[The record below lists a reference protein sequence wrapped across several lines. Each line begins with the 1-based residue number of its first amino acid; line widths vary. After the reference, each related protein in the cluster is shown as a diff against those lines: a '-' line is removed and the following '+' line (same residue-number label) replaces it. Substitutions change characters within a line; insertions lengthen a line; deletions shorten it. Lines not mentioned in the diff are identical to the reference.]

1 MDLYLILVSP
11 IVNEP
16 LLSRVQCLSVL
27 RNTGFSMLKFELYI
41 SIALYMQLVERIEE
55 DSLLMSTILEVRKAV
70 TVIHCIIERI
80 CRSSAA
86 TGTSIHLWSVD
97 YVRTRRFKGVCF

>member
-1 MDLYLILVSP
+1 MMDLYLILVSP

-55 DSLLMSTILEVRKAV
+55 DSLYVDHT
-70 TVIHCIIERI
+70 
-80 CRSSAA
+80 RSEKSCYCN
-86 TGTSIHLWSVD
+86 SL
-97 YVRTRRFKGVCF
+97 YY